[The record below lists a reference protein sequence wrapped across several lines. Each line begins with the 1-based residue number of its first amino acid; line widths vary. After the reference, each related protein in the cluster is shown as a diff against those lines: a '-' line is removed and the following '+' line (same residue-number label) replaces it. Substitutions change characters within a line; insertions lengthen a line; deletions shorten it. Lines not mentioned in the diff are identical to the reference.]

1 MVREDEHVPHSL
13 VEHPRVY
20 ADGSAL
26 TRYLAGAPE
35 GEAWRTWAAT
45 YDEALVT
52 TPLGLTELRGT
63 ARRLDQAAQ
72 AVAHEVARRIEVV
85 RYFDQAVARASDV
98 AGVATPF
105 VALHAGVALGHPDV
119 TRVATYDARL
129 ARVVALYG
137 LDVVSPGRPPR
148 WWESDPTP
156 WQPAPS

>member
-1 MVREDEHVPHSL
+1 MPHRL

-26 TRYLAGAPE
+26 TRYLPGAPE
-35 GEAWRTWAAT
+35 AAPWGEWAAAHGG
-45 YDEALVT
+45 ELLT

-63 ARRLDQAAQ
+63 ARQLGQAAQ
-72 AVAHEVARRIEVV
+72 EAAHQVTRRVEVV

-129 ARVVALYG
+129 ARLVALYG
-137 LDVVSPGRPPR
+137 LEVVAPGRAPR

-156 WQPAPS
+156 WRAGPG

>member
-1 MVREDEHVPHSL
+1 M
-13 VEHPRVY
+13 Y

-26 TRYLAGAPE
+26 TRYLPGAPE
-35 GEAWRTWAAT
+35 AAAWRSWTT
-45 YDEALVT
+45 RYGPALLT

-63 ARRLDQAAQ
+63 ARQLGQDAQ
-72 AVAHEVARRIEVV
+72 GVAHEVAAGIEVV

-119 TRVATYDARL
+119 TGVATYDARL

-137 LDVVSPGRPPR
+137 LEVVTPGRPPR

-156 WQPAPS
+156 WQPSPA